1 MGFYEN
7 GVYLYKGLLDDL
19 DKINSLNAIK
29 DIVNPPLYEFQCID
43 LLKALAVKRFCLVHD
58 TGLGKTIIASAFLKA
73 LKNIKLN
80 FKALVIIK
88 KSQEVETPKKIKKF
102 CGIGGTV
109 LTAAKQDLPTPNV
122 IDRSDIIY
130 ITHDFLSSPQHMRR
144 LGMYMNEFCVIVA
157 DEIHLLSNFE
167 EASSASMLLAM
178 SNRVEYF
185 LGLTATPITT
195 NVEQFAR
202 LLKIICPVEIDN
214 FKRLGSDLKRYGLTS
229 MPTRLADLYSI
240 RKRELKNH
248 KTVIQFIEPEIHQIG
263 AKGKDL
269 FLTTKGYGAT
279 IQMNTLVN
287 NIKSRRPLR
296 GLVYVNRTSIF
307 KSLSEKLNESG
318 INFNCIS
325 GKINNKPQDRDKV
338 SKEFREGKYDVLL
351 TNAKEALDLDC
362 DYIIFYE
369 FTVHVKQFIGRGE
382 RGISLK
388 PLEVIFMF
396 TDNTDEYDYFTRN
409 IYEISQEIQE
419 LLNLDYEDVLSY
431 NKIERI
437 KHKSY

>member
-1 MGFYEN
+1 MGFYED
-7 GVYLYKGLLDDL
+7 GVYLYQGLLDDL
-19 DKINSLNAIK
+19 GKLTSLHAIK
-29 DIVNPPLYEFQCID
+29 NIVNPPLYDFQCVD

-58 TGLGKTIIASAFLKA
+58 TGLGKTIISSAYLKA

-88 KSQEVETPKKIKKF
+88 KSQEVETPKKIHKF
-102 CGIGGTV
+102 CSISGTV
-109 LTAAKQDLPTPNV
+109 LTASKSDLPTPGI
-122 IDRSDIIY
+122 IDRNDIIY
-130 ITHDFLSSPQHMRR
+130 VTHDFLSSPQHMLR
-144 LGMYMNEFCVIVA
+144 LGMYIDEFCAIVA

-167 EASSASMLLAM
+167 EASSASMLLAL

-202 LLKIICPVEIDN
+202 LLKIICPNEVDN
-214 FKRLGSDLKRYGLTS
+214 FKKLGSSLKRYGLTS
-229 MPTRLADLYSI
+229 MPSRLADLFSI

-248 KTVIQFIEPEIHQIG
+248 KTILQFIEPEFHQIG

-269 FLTTKGYGAT
+269 FITTKGFGAT
-279 IQMNTLVN
+279 IQMDTLVD

-296 GLVYVNRTSIF
+296 GLVYVNRTAIF
-307 KSLSEKLNESG
+307 KSLSERLDESG
-318 INFNCIS
+318 IKFNCIS
-325 GKINNKPQDRDKV
+325 GKINNKPQDRDRV
-338 SKEFREGKYDVLL
+338 SKEFKNGEYDVLL

-396 TDNTDEYDYFTRN
+396 TDNTDEYDYFNRN

-419 LLNLDYEDVLSY
+419 LLDLDYDDVLSY
-431 NKIERI
+431 NKIEKI